1 MSSSSEVV
9 VVDILSFLG
18 SGSGSC
24 CGGGGGGGGGELVIF
39 ESGLS
44 IFSGLCGVWTRWLSM
59 YPLRFFFFFFL
70 VSRFLFH
77 TCFYTLIKP

>member
-9 VVDILSFLG
+9 VVDILSFLV

-24 CGGGGGGGGGELVIF
+24 CGGGGGGGDLVVF

-59 YPLRFFFFFFL
+59 YPLRFFFL
-70 VSRFLFH
+70 SVESRSVFY

>member
-1 MSSSSEVV
+1 MVVSSSSEVA
-9 VVDILSFLG
+9 VVDILSFLS
-18 SGSGSC
+18 SGS
-24 CGGGGGGGGGELVIF
+24 CGGGGGGDLVVF

>member
-24 CGGGGGGGGGELVIF
+24 CGGGGGGGGGDLVVF

-59 YPLRFFFFFFL
+59 YPLRFFFFFSVE
-70 VSRFLFH
+70 VSVPHLLLYPH
-77 TCFYTLIKP
+77 KTLG